1 MLFFFFFFK
10 QKTAYEMR
18 ISDWSSD
25 VCSSDLGL
33 DGGTTAT
40 VDVTADMS
48 ASDVVYAINA
58 VSSTTGA
65 RASAVKVADGD
76 YRIVFTAEETNKAIQ
91 ITGDSGATLAALNV
105 SADNGA
111 TFSTEL
117 KPHPPRTGEH
127 PPELQSLQSN

>member
-1 MLFFFFFFK
+1 
-10 QKTAYEMR
+10 
-18 ISDWSSD
+18 
-25 VCSSDLGL
+25 
-33 DGGTTAT
+33 
-40 VDVTADMS
+40 MS

-105 SADNGA
+105 YADNGA
-111 TFSTEL
+111 TFRTAL
-117 KPHPPRTGEH
+117 PPPHHAPPSLSRIIHLHTPDNH
-127 PPELQSLQSN
+127 QSKTPIA